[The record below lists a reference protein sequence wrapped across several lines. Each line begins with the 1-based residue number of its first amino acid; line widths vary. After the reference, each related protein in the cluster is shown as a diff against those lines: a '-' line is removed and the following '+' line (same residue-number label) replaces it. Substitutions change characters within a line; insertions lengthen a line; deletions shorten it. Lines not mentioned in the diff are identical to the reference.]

1 MIRTFIF
8 FDLETTGLITKNY
21 MPKVTE
27 LSLIAVSRTAVCNTK
42 DFLPRVLQK
51 LVLPIH
57 PNLNLSKEIETL
69 TGLSN
74 ENLCEIQHFNCD
86 VYNLIINFIN
96 RQKAP
101 TCFVAYNGNNFDYPI
116 FLSELKTIDKSF
128 SENILSIDMLQLIKD
143 FFLREE
149 PIKKMNNQINNSCNI
164 EVSTLLNDG
173 YDKILSDA
181 LDSII
186 NTNDDN
192 KNDTFLKIEETTS
205 HSNSISNTPQ
215 TNYYKKMQEL
225 NEKTPKN
232 QIIKIQHSDK
242 NFQDRK
248 RSINARRKLDFTNSR
263 PINFKLTNVCKHIF
277 GAEPENA
284 HSAEGDCLTM
294 IRCAIQLGN
303 FFVDW
308 ADSNAIPLINHISK

>member
-8 FDLETTGLITKNY
+8 FDLETTGLITKSC

-74 ENLCEIQHFNCD
+74 ENLCEIQHFNSD

-128 SENILSIDMLQLIKD
+128 SENILSIDMLQLVKD

-149 PIKKMNNQINNSCNI
+149 SKKMNNQINSCNI

-186 NTNDDN
+186 NTNNDN
-192 KNDTFLKIEETTS
+192 KNDTFLKIEKTIS
-205 HSNSISNTPQ
+205 HSNNISNTPQ

-277 GAEPENA
+277 GTEPENA

-294 IRCAIQLGN
+294 IRCAIHLGN